1 MRTIVAPLLCLAAL
15 TGCGGGGD
23 EERPRAQ
30 TAPRPAPAPAP
41 APGLTGPQRTPLD
54 LPPGVPTVASGAAA
68 PGSER
73 VIRAWTDAVRVA
85 DFDAAAALFGR
96 RARVQNGTPVFILQ
110 DRAAA
115 KRWNAAL
122 PCGARVTRARGA
134 SRGFTIVRF
143 RLVERRGADCG
154 SGTGAD
160 ASAIVRVR
168 GGRITDWYR
177 LPDGAGVPR
186 ADAQES

>member
-15 TGCGGGGD
+15 AGCGGGGD
-23 EERPRAQ
+23 EERPRAE
-30 TAPRPAPAPAP
+30 TRARPAPAPVP
-41 APGLTGPQRTPLD
+41 TPGLTGPQRTPLD
-54 LPPGVPTVASGAAA
+54 LPPGVPTVASGAPA

-73 VIRAWTDAVRVA
+73 VIRAWTDAVRDA
-85 DFDAAAALFGR
+85 DFDAAAELFGR

-154 SGTGAD
+154 SGTGGD

-168 GGRITDWYR
+168 DGRITEWYR

-186 ADAQES
+186 ADALPS